1 MRSLFI
7 PACGDRITLADDW
20 DFLLYLESRNYKFAE
35 ARNLVPAGSGGRWNM
50 MWEGEPWRS
59 GYRKV
64 PVSLPKGSVLEVD
77 RVYLRAHSKS
87 ATDETNDFDSITWK
101 VVGQK
106 HSRFWTKL
114 ADVNQIKFELGENWS
129 YKDRKAAGIK

>member
-1 MRSLFI
+1 MRELFI
-7 PACGDRITLADDW
+7 PACGDRITLVEDW
-20 DFLLYLESRNYKFAE
+20 DFLLYLEHRNVKFAE
-35 ARNLVPAGSGGRWNM
+35 HRNLIPVNPNNRWGG
-50 MWEGEPWRS
+50 MWEGEAYRS

-64 PVSLPKGSVLEVD
+64 PYSLPKGTVLEVD
-77 RVYLRAHSKS
+77 RIYLRQHSKS

-114 ADVNQIKFELGENWS
+114 GDVNQIKFELAEGWS
-129 YKDRKAAGIK
+129 YKDRKAAK